1 MSKISKNIRHLRSLK
16 KWSQEQLAVK
26 LSISRARIGSYE
38 EERCDPPIDVLI
50 RISNLFH
57 IAVDALIKADLS
69 KFNGDSFIKVGE
81 NRILFPIMVDREN
94 NDQVEVVTVRA
105 SAGYLNGYA
114 DPEYI
119 EKLPIM
125 NLPFKIVG
133 KHRAFII
140 KGDSMPPLSDG
151 CYVIGKYLESLKGLR
166 NGRTYVLVTKT
177 DGVVYKRVHVD
188 GNEIQLISDN
198 KEYSPFTVSAA
209 DILEIWEF
217 VCNLNLSDKKEEELN
232 LGSIVGML
240 KSMQVEIEGIK
251 KK

>member
-16 KWSQEQLAVK
+16 KWSQEQLALK
-26 LSISRARIGSYE
+26 LAISRARIGSYE
-38 EERCDPPIDVLI
+38 EERCDPPIEVLI
-50 RISNLFH
+50 KISNLFH

-69 KFNGDSFIKVGE
+69 KFNGDSFIKIGE
-81 NRILFPIMVDREN
+81 NRILFPIMIDKEN
-94 NDQVEVVTVRA
+94 NDQVEVVTVKA

-125 NLPFKIVG
+125 SLPFRIIG

-140 KGDSMPPLSDG
+140 KGDSMPPLKDG
-151 CYVIGKYLESLKGLR
+151 CYVIGRYIESLSGIR
-166 NGRTYVLVTKT
+166 NGRTYVLITKT
-177 DGVVYKRVHVD
+177 EGVVYKRVQKD
-188 GNEIQLISDN
+188 GNELLLISDN
-198 KEYSPFTVSAA
+198 KDYEPFTVSAG

-217 VCNLNLSDKKEEELN
+217 VCNLNISDKKEEELN
-232 LGSIVGML
+232 LDSIMTML
-240 KSMQVEIEGIK
+240 RSMRVEIEGIK

>member
-1 MSKISKNIRHLRSLK
+1 MSKISTNIRHLRTIK
-16 KWSQEQLAVK
+16 KWSQEQLALK
-26 LSISRARIGSYE
+26 LNISRARIGSYE

-57 IAVDALIKADLS
+57 IAVDALVKADLS

-114 DPEYI
+114 DPDYI
-119 EKLPIM
+119 GKLPIM
-125 NLPFKIVG
+125 SLPFRIIG

-140 KGDSMPPLSDG
+140 KGDSMPPLRDG
-151 CYVIGKYLESLKGLR
+151 CYVIGKYVESLKDIR
-166 NGRTYVLVTKT
+166 NGRTYILVTKT
-177 DGVVYKRVHVD
+177 DGVVYKRVMME
-188 GNEIQLISDN
+188 GNELQLHSDN
-198 KEYSPFTVSAA
+198 KSYDPFVVKAG
-209 DILEIWEF
+209 DVLEVWEF
-217 VCNLNLSDKKEEELN
+217 VCNLNISDKKEEELN
-232 LGSIVGML
+232 LDSIMTML
-240 KSMQVEIEGIK
+240 RSMRVEIEGIK